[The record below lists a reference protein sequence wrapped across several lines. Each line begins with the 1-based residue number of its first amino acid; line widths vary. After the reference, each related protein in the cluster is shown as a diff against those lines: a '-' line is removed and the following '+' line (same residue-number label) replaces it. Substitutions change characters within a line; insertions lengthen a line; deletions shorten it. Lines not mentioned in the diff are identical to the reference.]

1 MKTLLFF
8 AIAATLSAETGIR
21 ARATAADYPA
31 HQTGAGATVGAAIL
45 TPEQTK
51 KLFAVDLTKL
61 GYIVVEVAVYPD
73 RDVEIA
79 ARDFMLRVVADGN
92 TLRPA
97 PPSTIAAKLDKKKDS
112 PHGGPKIPER
122 VQVHGSETIG
132 VATGSYGGRRTGGV
146 YTESTVGVGVGN
158 PGTPPPPP
166 PRSGKD
172 KDALSVQTE
181 LEGAALPEGR
191 IGHPVAGY
199 LYFPAPPKKAAVE
212 ITWYAADGQVRLQM
226 PSTK

>member
-1 MKTLLFF
+1 MKTLLLFTL
-8 AIAATLSAETGIR
+8 AATLSAQTGIR

-31 HQTGAGATVGAAIL
+31 HQAGAGATIGAVIV
-45 TPEQTK
+45 TPDQTR

-61 GYIVVEVAVYPD
+61 GYIVVEVGIYPD
-73 RDVEIA
+73 RDVEVA
-79 ARDFMLRVVADGN
+79 ARDFLLRAVVDGS

-112 PHGGPKIPER
+112 HGGPKIPER

-158 PGTPPPPP
+158 PGTPPPSP

-172 KDALSVQTE
+172 KDVLSVQTE
-181 LEGAALPEGR
+181 LEGAALPDGR
-191 IGHPVAGY
+191 ISHPVAGY
-199 LYFPAPPKKAAVE
+199 LYFPAPPKKSAVE
-212 ITWYAADGQVRLQM
+212 LTWYAADGQIRLAM
-226 PSTK
+226 LSTK